1 MKVGDTRPGGPAA
14 VTRSRAPAKPGS
26 TNAASSVQAPP
37 DTASVL
43 GIPEAELTPKVREAI
58 MTLMAEVDR
67 LRQELDRSNRRLA
80 HVERLAD
87 QDPLAPIANRRA
99 FVRELTRIIS
109 FSERYQMPAS
119 LLYFD
124 VNGFKQVNDT
134 FGHGAGDAALT
145 HVAQI
150 LLDNV
155 RESDVVGRL
164 GGDEFGVILASADTE
179 SATEKAEKLADVIRS
194 TPFVWQGNKISLGVA
209 VGACAFQP
217 GIDAAQ
223 AIEEA
228 DKAMF
233 ANKRRL
239 KGEQPQD

>member
-1 MKVGDTRPGGPAA
+1 MKIGDSRPAGPVRALRERSGVKGATGTSSATAA
-14 VTRSRAPAKPGS
+14 APIA
-26 TNAASSVQAPP
+26 

-43 GIPEAELTPKVREAI
+43 GVPEHELTPKVRGAI

-67 LRQELDRSNRRLA
+67 LRQELERTSRRLA
-80 HVERLAD
+80 QVERLAD

-134 FGHGAGDAALT
+134 LGHNAGDAALT
-145 HVAQI
+145 HVAHI

-164 GGDEFGVILASADTE
+164 GGDEFGVILANAD
-179 SATEKAEKLADVIRS
+179 ANAAAEKADKLADAIRT
-194 TPFVWQGNKISLGVA
+194 TPFVWQGSPIKLGVA
-209 VGACAFQP
+209 VGACAFEP
-217 GIDAAQ
+217 GIDASQ
-223 AIEEA
+223 AIEAA
-228 DKAMF
+228 DRAMF

-239 KGEQPQD
+239 KDEPPT